1 MFTVFIGV
9 GFELYLIFF
18 LDGRSDFER
27 INAVESDSV
36 AEKRIFGSY
45 RFNAEPLNIDRSD
58 DERFY
63 FVFQFN
69 SFHSRVLYQI
79 SPLNTGLPFTKI
91 SSRDYPNTIKP

>member
-45 RFNAEPLNIDRSD
+45 RFNTEPLNVDRTD

-63 FVFQFN
+63 FIFQFN
-69 SFHSRVLYQI
+69 QFHSSHYTKF
-79 SPLNTGLPFTKI
+79 SPH
-91 SSRDYPNTIKP
+91 